1 MSIAWATVVLVV
13 LLTPGFCFVWGF
25 YAPHQVTRESVP
37 ASPLGQLAGA
47 VVLSFFAHGLAH
59 LLVNSALVCRAPGG
73 LLGLAVPC
81 IDFDQ
86 FAALL
91 RIDGLQPAG
100 RPLPALSAMVDASAG
115 WIVLYFSVV
124 AALFFGLGFGA
135 GKLVEAGVLPIT
147 RHRWLSMLEQGRRQ
161 RNTARLVRA
170 HVLSRTAHGDA
181 VLIYDGIVQDFFSR
195 ADGTITYVA
204 LRGARSGALEINKE
218 APRRTGQATSL
229 DPLGSAD
236 ASTALLVLTS
246 EDIANIYFE
255 QLSTVTVDA
264 AEEQAL
270 DEKIARLEHAG
281 DARRPSPAAAPDNPS
296 PAPAGASDPR

>member
-13 LLTPGFCFVWGF
+13 LLTPGFAFVWGF

-59 LLVNSALVCRAPGG
+59 LLINSPLVCRAPAGV
-73 LLGLAVPC
+73 LGLDVPC

-91 RIDGLQPAG
+91 RIDGLLPAG
-100 RPLPALSAMVDASAG
+100 RPLPSLAAMVEASAG
-115 WIVLYFSVV
+115 WIVLYFAAQ
-124 AALFFGLGFGA
+124 AALFFGLGFGT

-161 RNTARLVRA
+161 RNSARLVRA
-170 HVLSRTAHGDA
+170 HVLSRTAHDDV
-181 VLIYDGIVQDFFSR
+181 VLIYDGIVQDFFAR

-204 LRGARSGALEINKE
+204 LRGARSGALEFNKQ
-218 APRRTGQATSL
+218 APRRTGQTTALS
-229 DPLGSAD
+229 PLAGAD
-236 ASTALLVLTS
+236 DSSALLVLTS

-255 QLSTVTVDA
+255 PLSAVTVDA
-264 AEEQAL
+264 DETQAL
-270 DEKIARLEHAG
+270 DAKIERLERSAAQ
-281 DARRPSPAAAPDNPS
+281 DTPAAPP
-296 PAPAGASDPR
+296 P